1 MTKQNPDIIAPP
13 LPLGWRGLTL
23 LLLLTAAI
31 VTACY
36 WYVDVP
42 AARWAR
48 YDLPRWVR
56 DVANWVSLLGR
67 ADPYL
72 VPLAIAAVW
81 CGVKR
86 KWWSNP
92 FVMMFAQIAIA
103 GLSSNLFK
111 FILARHRPNML
122 HKEGEYGFEWFSADY
137 SQNSFPSG
145 HTTTVAAAVVVLW
158 LWLPR
163 WRVAWVLLLLAVGV
177 SRVLDRAHYPG
188 DVFGGVT
195 LAIVMTFAVQ
205 RLFLKMRWITSSP
218 QSLLQQTVVHS
229 PDGTVA
235 GATSPDRNIA
245 TKSTHEPLE

>member
-1 MTKQNPDIIAPP
+1 MTKQNSDIIAPP

-23 LLLLTAAI
+23 LLLLTAA
-31 VTACY
+31 VVVACY

-56 DVANWVSLLGR
+56 DVADWVSLLGR

-81 CGVKR
+81 YGVKR

-218 QSLLQQTVVHS
+218 PEQPPELPPEKPAEQRS
-229 PDGTVA
+229 P
-235 GATSPDRNIA
+235 
-245 TKSTHEPLE
+245 